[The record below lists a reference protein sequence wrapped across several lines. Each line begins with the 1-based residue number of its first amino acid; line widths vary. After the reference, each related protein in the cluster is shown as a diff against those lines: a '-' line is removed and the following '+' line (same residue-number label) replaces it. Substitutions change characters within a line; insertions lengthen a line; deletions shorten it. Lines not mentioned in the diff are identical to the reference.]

1 MNQIAAECKKQKHH
15 PEWTNI
21 YNKTH
26 IRWTTHNPEGLS
38 SKDTAMATF
47 CNQAGEQFGELLP
60 EPGERAIA
68 SCDMKADDCCT
79 GKKTNES
86 L

>member
-1 MNQIAAECKKQKHH
+1 MNQVAAECKKQRHH

-38 SKDTAMATF
+38 SKDTSMARF
-47 CNQAGEQFGELLP
+47 CDQTGEEFGELPAENEEKKVESSSNLKAGDCCG
-60 EPGERAIA
+60 GER
-68 SCDMKADDCCT
+68 
-79 GKKTNES
+79 TNN
-86 L
+86 

>member
-1 MNQIAAECKKQKHH
+1 MDHIAAECKKQKHH
-15 PEWTNI
+15 PEWSNV

-38 SKDTAMATF
+38 RKDTAMARF
-47 CNQAGEQFGELLP
+47 CDEAAKQFKELDVPQNECRLGEDGKVEAG
-60 EPGERAIA
+60 
-68 SCDMKADDCCT
+68 DCCT
-79 GKKTNES
+79 PKK